1 MPFLDHLE
9 DLRRVL
15 IDSLIAIGVGM
26 AATWALSGW
35 VLETLIATTMP
46 AGVPVIF
53 LGPAEAFSA
62 RIKVALATG
71 VLLTLPFVLWRLWRF
86 VVPGLLKEERGLV
99 LPLVLASTVLFY
111 LGGTFGLLVLV
122 PVIMNILLSFG
133 TASMVPNIAVGQLL
147 TFILRLVLAC
157 GTIFEL
163 PLVTTALALAGLVT
177 GRDLIAKWRY
187 AVVVIFVVAA
197 VVTPGDG
204 PSLLVLAIPMI
215 ALYFLS
221 VGLAFAVEGRGRKRE
236 RGLAAVPPAIG
247 PPPAAAGIV
256 PRPAAP
262 PEPEPAAPA
271 TERTNEGA
279 AEPPSEET

>member
-1 MPFLDHLE
+1 MKLPLGMGEMPFLDHLE
-9 DLRRVL
+9 ELRRVL
-15 IDSLIAIGVGM
+15 MDSLIAIGVGM
-26 AATWALSGW
+26 LVTWSLSGW
-35 VLETLIATTMP
+35 VLEYLIASTMP

-62 RIKVALATG
+62 RIKVALTTG
-71 VLLTLPFVLWRLWRF
+71 VLLVLPFVLWRIWRF
-86 VVPGLLKEERGLV
+86 IVPGLLKEERDLV
-99 LPLVLASTVLFY
+99 LPLVVASCALFY
-111 LGGTFGLLVLV
+111 VGGAFGLLVLV

-177 GRDLIAKWRY
+177 GRNLLAWWRH
-187 AVVVIFVVAA
+187 AVVAIFVVAA

-221 VGLAFAVEGRGRKRE
+221 VGLAFLVEGRGRR
-236 RGLAAVPPAIG
+236 RAQVPPIVPPAASG
-247 PPPAAAGIV
+247 AAGAV
-256 PRPAAP
+256 PRPAGAAP
-262 PEPEPAAPA
+262 PPAREEA
-271 TERTNEGA
+271 GA
-279 AEPPSEET
+279 SPPREDP